1 VTASPVRP
9 RPSPTDRPTERHLQ
23 HLSTPDWESAEPATP
38 GQPPSAPSQAC
49 HADHSDRMHLHKGA
63 VIDEVLPP
71 TQLLAEAAEDHR
83 IGPMARP

>member
-1 VTASPVRP
+1 
-9 RPSPTDRPTERHLQ
+9 
-23 HLSTPDWESAEPATP
+23 
-38 GQPPSAPSQAC
+38 
-49 HADHSDRMHLHKGA
+49 MHLHKGA